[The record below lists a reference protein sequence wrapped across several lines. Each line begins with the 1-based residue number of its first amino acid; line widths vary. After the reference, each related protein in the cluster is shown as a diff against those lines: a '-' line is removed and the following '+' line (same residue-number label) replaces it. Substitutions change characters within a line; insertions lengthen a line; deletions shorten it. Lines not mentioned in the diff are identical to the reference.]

1 MPQAPQAPLLT
12 PQMPVQQPVAPVAPQ
27 QPAPV
32 APVAPAPVSVAPP
45 VATAVGTTED
55 SGDAKYKLPGKRVN
69 VTAAEF
75 QQALNEYGEKGKE
88 IKLDK
93 HIFPL
98 KAGAK
103 DYEGIQV
110 FSCFGVYRTDEY
122 CIKCP
127 LRKNCIITKG

>member
-1 MPQAPQAPLLT
+1 MPAMPQAPAAPA
-12 PQMPVQQPVAPVAPQ
+12 PQPVMQQPVAPVQA

-32 APVAPAPVSVAPP
+32 APVAPAPAPVAQTVAAAVAP
-45 VATAVGTTED
+45 TEV

-69 VTAAEF
+69 VTASEF
-75 QQALNEYGEKGKE
+75 QQALNEYGEKGRE
-88 IKLDK
+88 VKLDK

-98 KAGAK
+98 KAGVK

-110 FSCFGVYRTDEY
+110 FNCFGSYRTDEF

-127 LRKNCIITKG
+127 LRKNCIIFKG

>member
-1 MPQAPQAPLLT
+1 MPQAPVMQAP
-12 PQMPVQQPVAPVAPQ
+12 PVPSFQQPVAPVVA

-32 APVAPAPVSVAPP
+32 APVATAQVAPS
-45 VATAVGTTED
+45 VTATGTTEV

-75 QQALNEYGEKGKE
+75 QTAINEYGEKGKE

-93 HIFPL
+93 HIYPL
-98 KAGAK
+98 KAGVK

-110 FSCFGVYRTDEY
+110 FNCFGSYRTDEY

-127 LRKNCIITKG
+127 LRKNCIIFKG